1 LPPASPG
8 TTPAEEKPLPECL
21 SILSGSD
28 CRKVGTTGKAGVAQV
43 KTYRIQLSVEDEK
56 KLKQVLKSKK
66 VLTFQAYVMEMLRA
80 DWLKTNG

>member
-1 LPPASPG
+1 M
-8 TTPAEEKPLPECL
+8 
-21 SILSGSD
+21 
-28 CRKVGTTGKAGVAQV
+28 